1 MPAAAIE
8 KITVSEFLQM
18 EDFEEGYFYELFN
31 GEIVKRSSPSTD
43 HQRASFNLALILGN
57 HIKEKELGSCF
68 TAPFDVALDDV
79 NLVQP
84 DLLFI
89 SAARASIVTERCVEG
104 APDLVVEILSPG
116 TFKTD
121 RSDKMQLYRRF
132 GIAEYWILDPNYRSV
147 EVYNLQEGEYRLTSF
162 AIEHGAVASTVLKG
176 LKVEV
181 EKVFF

>member
-1 MPAAAIE
+1 MLETAVAR
-8 KITVSEFLQM
+8 ITVPEFLEM
-18 EDFEEGYFYELFN
+18 DSFEEGYFYELLN

-43 HQRASFNLALILGN
+43 HQRTSFNLSLILGN
-57 HIKEKELGSCF
+57 YVKEKALGQCF
-68 TAPFDVALDDV
+68 TAPFDVALDEV

-89 SAARASIVTERCVEG
+89 SAARASIVTENCVEG

-132 GIAEYWILDPNYRSV
+132 GIAEYWILDPRNRSI

-162 AIEHGAVASTVLKG
+162 AIETGEAASTVLEG
-176 LKVEV
+176 LKVEAGM
-181 EKVFF
+181 VF